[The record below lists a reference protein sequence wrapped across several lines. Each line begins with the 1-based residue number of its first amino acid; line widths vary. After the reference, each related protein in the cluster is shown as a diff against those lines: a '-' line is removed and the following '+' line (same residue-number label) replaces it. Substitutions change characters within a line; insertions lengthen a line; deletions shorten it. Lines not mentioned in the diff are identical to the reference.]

1 MNQIEVIVDQVFS
14 ISTAVTLVISAITS
28 FLFSGGTN
36 LLLQKTNR
44 KGNLISDK
52 GFEMIDQILSI
63 EEARIQAMF
72 YCTFITGFTKE
83 QYLEGYKKYSDEINE
98 YEKFMKMYSFI
109 LKKST
114 KVKLDNYN
122 KYLNQPLENIR
133 ILMNEE
139 DFDTMITDFK
149 KSNGEELHNEIIS
162 LIKKQMI

>member
-1 MNQIEVIVDQVFS
+1 MNQIEIIIDKIFS
-14 ISTAVTLVISAITS
+14 ISTAVALVISAITS
-28 FLFSGGTN
+28 VLLSGGTN
-36 LLLQKTNR
+36 LLLQKANR

-52 GFEMIDQILSI
+52 GFEMIEKIICI
-63 EEARIQAMF
+63 EEARIKATF

-83 QYLEGYKKYSDEINE
+83 QYLKGYKEYSDEITE

-114 KVKLDNYN
+114 RLKLDNYN
-122 KYLNQPLENIR
+122 EYLKQPLENIK

-139 DFDTMITDFK
+139 HFDSMVTDFNRL
-149 KSNGEELHNEIIS
+149 NGEELHNEIIS

>member
-1 MNQIEVIVDQVFS
+1 MIEKI
-14 ISTAVTLVISAITS
+14 I
-28 FLFSGGTN
+28 
-36 LLLQKTNR
+36 
-44 KGNLISDK
+44 
-52 GFEMIDQILSI
+52 SI

-72 YCTFITGFTKE
+72 YCTFITGFTNE
-83 QYLEGYKKYSDEINE
+83 QYLEAYKKYSDEIKE

-114 KVKLDNYN
+114 KVKLYNYN

-139 DFDTMITDFK
+139 HFDSMITDFN